1 MIPIKLTIEGLY
13 SYQKRQSIDF
23 TRLTEAGLFGIFGPV
38 GCGKSSIL
46 EAITFSIY
54 GKTDRLNLS
63 GDNRNYNMMNLKSN
77 ELFIDFTFETGKE
90 QTPFRAVVRSRRN
103 SKRFE
108 DVKTLERIAYRKDG
122 ENWIPVEIR
131 SLEQAVGLSY
141 ENFKRTIIIPQGQFQ
156 EFLQLGD
163 RDRTQMMKEL
173 FRLDRFELFYKVT
186 SLESKNNSRKQ
197 NAEGQLQQL
206 GDLQPE
212 QLEYYREQLDLL
224 RKSLQEHSKLL
235 SDDQKQESQW
245 RQIQELAKK
254 IAEAEN
260 RLKQLQAQEPQFHL
274 LEKKITQY
282 EQCLIKFKN
291 LIDALRTSDRKI
303 EEKNL
308 LIGQETG
315 KLKAVEEDI
324 AKAEDSFAGV
334 KTNYEERER
343 LKQHADEL
351 HKMLRIK
358 ELTRLIERD
367 QERFEKGNSILQQT
381 ISEID
386 KKTKD
391 REKLEGA
398 IRTDKAKLPD
408 LNVLAKI
415 KTWHVEKRNLD
426 RQSEELNTGILKYQ
440 DEIRRINEDFQSWL
454 QDPLLT
460 GSPSING
467 IPAVVQYLHDKIEEF
482 KKKIRELDLA
492 ASHYS
497 LQEKLEAYA
506 IMLQEGEACPL
517 CGATHHPLIYSA
529 SSVKE
534 EQTKIEKAREMCEK
548 ETDRIHDLI
557 RMLNE
562 LNSQLRFNRKQL
574 MELQEKHQE
583 QEKKI
588 AAHQQLFRWESFQDE
603 AAVSKAFDLAERMQL
618 ELKKSEREL
627 DQLNRHLEKDL
638 RSKERYQTEI
648 DKIKMTLTVGETEY
662 KTLSGQIALIS
673 TEQYALKSSA
683 EIENE
688 KDSFL
693 KQYMQLEKQY
703 NELSKR
709 LTDLRKIKDM
719 LEGSLKANR
728 NELMLEQEQHESVSR
743 QLSEQLIQAGYRSAE
758 EVTEILDQSID
769 LDQEK
774 QKLAL
779 FRQNILFA
787 INQTSLLRKEMDNR
801 TYDPEA
807 HHQLMDEIVRLS
819 EKISHENQEQ
829 GRISELKNK
838 LQKDLETRDLL
849 RKSLEKLEIRAENI
863 KTLKSLFKGSGFV
876 NYISSVH
883 LQNLCRA
890 ANERFYRLTRQKLSL
905 EITEDN
911 NFQIRDFMNGGK
923 VRSVKTLSGGQ
934 TFQAALSLALALAD
948 NIQKITESNQNFFF
962 LDEGFGSLDKDSLTV
977 VFDTLKSLRRENRI
991 VGVISHVEEMQ
1002 QEIDVHLRIDSRGE
1016 EGSIIHQSW
1025 QE

>member
-1 MIPIKLTIEGLY
+1 MIPIQLTIEGLY

-77 ELFIDFTFETGKE
+77 ELFIDFIFETGKE

-108 DVKTLERIAYRKDG
+108 DVKTLERMAYRRDG
-122 ENWIPVEIR
+122 ENWIPVEVR
-131 SLEQAVGLSY
+131 SLEQAIGLSY

-163 RDRTQMMKEL
+163 KDRTQMMKEL
-173 FRLDRFELFYKVT
+173 FHLDRFELFYKVT
-186 SLESKNNSRKQ
+186 SLESKNNLLKQ
-197 NAEGQLQQL
+197 NVEGQLQQL

-224 RKSLQEHSKLL
+224 NKSLQEQSRLL
-235 SDDQKQESQW
+235 SDDQKQEAEW
-245 RQIQELAKK
+245 RQVQELAKK

-260 RLKQLQAQEPQFHL
+260 RLKQLQTQEPQFHR
-274 LEKKITQY
+274 LEETILQY
-282 EQCLIKFKN
+282 EQCLLRFKN
-291 LIDALRTSDRKI
+291 LIDVLRTSDRKI
-303 EEKNL
+303 GEKNL

-315 KLKAVEEDI
+315 NLKAVEEDI
-324 AKAEDSFAGV
+324 VKAENSFTGV
-334 KTNYEERER
+334 KTNYEGREK
-343 LKQHADEL
+343 LKQQADEL
-351 HKMLRIK
+351 TKMLRLK
-358 ELTRLIERD
+358 ELTCFIERD
-367 QERFEKGNSILQQT
+367 QERFEKGISILQQT
-381 ISEID
+381 IAMIE
-386 KKTKD
+386 KQTKD
-391 REKLEGA
+391 REKLEGL
-398 IRTDKAKLPD
+398 IRTDRAKLPD
-408 LNVLAKI
+408 LNVLAKV

-426 RQSEELNTGILKYQ
+426 RQSEELNAGILKYQ
-440 DEIRRINEDFQSWL
+440 IELLKINEGFQSWL
-454 QDPLLT
+454 QEPLLKD
-460 GSPSING
+460 SPSING
-467 IPAVVQYLHDKIEEF
+467 IPAVVQYLHDKIDEF
-482 KKKIRELDLA
+482 KKKIKELDSA
-492 ASHYS
+492 AGHYT

-506 IMLQEGEACPL
+506 VMLTEGEACPL

-534 EQTKIEKAREMCEK
+534 EQSKIEKARETCEK
-548 ETDRIHDLI
+548 ETE
-557 RMLNE
+557 RMHNMISVLTE
-562 LNSQLRFNRKQL
+562 LNSQLRFNRKQVV
-574 MELQEKHQE
+574 ELQEKHQE

-588 AAHQQLFRWESFQDE
+588 AAHQLLFQWKSYQNE
-603 AAVSKAFDLAERMQL
+603 AEVTKAFDLAEHMQL
-618 ELKKSEREL
+618 ELKKSEQKL
-627 DQLNRHLEKDL
+627 DLLNRQLEKDL
-638 RSKERYQTEI
+638 RSKERYQTEM
-648 DKIKMTLTVGETEY
+648 DKIKMMLTIGETEY
-662 KTLSGQIALIS
+662 KTLAGQITLIS
-673 TEQYALKSSA
+673 TERYAFKSSA

-688 KDSFL
+688 KDNIL
-693 KQYMQLEKQY
+693 KQYVQLEKQY
-703 NELSKR
+703 NELSKK

-728 NELMLEQEQHESVSR
+728 SELMLEHEQNKSVR
-743 QLSEQLIQAGYRSAE
+743 KQLSEQLIQAGYRSAE
-758 EVTEILDQSID
+758 EVIKILDQSID

-774 QKLAL
+774 QKLTL
-779 FRQNILFA
+779 FRQNIAFA
-787 INQTSLLRKEMDNR
+787 ITQTSHLQKEMNNR
-801 TYDPEA
+801 TYDPAA
-807 HHQLMDEIVRLS
+807 HQQLMNEVVRIR
-819 EKISHENQEQ
+819 EKMSRENQEQ
-829 GRISELKNK
+829 GRISELKKK
-838 LQKDLETRDLL
+838 LQKDLENRDLL
-849 RKSLEKLEIRAENI
+849 KKSFEKLELRAENM

-905 EITEDN
+905 EITDDN

-962 LDEGFGSLDKDSLTV
+962 LDEGFGSLDKDSLGV

-1002 QEIDVHLRIDSRGE
+1002 QEIDVHLRIDSSGE

-1025 QE
+1025 LE